1 MECTSELCRLPTL
14 SVKSWTCEYFS
25 ALAIPVTFFF
35 FKIFLISSEGLIN
48 MFQINRSLA
57 NIEKLHLFVREMTF
71 FLPDQRERQG
81 QFFFHG
87 NEDR

>member
-1 MECTSELCRLPTL
+1 M
-14 SVKSWTCEYFS
+14 
-25 ALAIPVTFFF
+25 TFFF

>member
-1 MECTSELCRLPTL
+1 
-14 SVKSWTCEYFS
+14 
-25 ALAIPVTFFF
+25 
-35 FKIFLISSEGLIN
+35 